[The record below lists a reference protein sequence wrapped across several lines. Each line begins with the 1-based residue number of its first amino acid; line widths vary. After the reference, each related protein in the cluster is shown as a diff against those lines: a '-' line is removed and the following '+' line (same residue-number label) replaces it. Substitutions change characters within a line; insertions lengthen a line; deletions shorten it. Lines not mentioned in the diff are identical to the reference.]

1 MVTIRN
7 ELAVDVPAREALL
20 DRALG
25 VGRFRKTAERL
36 REGRSPAES
45 LSFIAEEDGRI
56 VGTIRLWPISA
67 GPARPALLLGPLAV
81 DDARRGFGIG
91 ASLMRCATEA
101 AGAIGHAAVLLV
113 GDAPYYGRVGF
124 SAEKTGALWL
134 PGPFERSRLLARELV
149 TGALD
154 NARGLVTAT
163 GLPAPVP
170 DLATLVATLA
180 RGEATAPRAA

>member
-20 DRALG
+20 DRAMG

-36 REGRSPAES
+36 REGRLPAEN
-45 LSFIAEEDGRI
+45 LSFIAEEDGCI
-56 VGTIRLWPISA
+56 VGTVRLWPITA

-91 ASLMRCATEA
+91 GSLMRCATEA
-101 AGAIGHAAVLLV
+101 ARAIGHAAVVLV
-113 GDAPYYGRVGF
+113 GDAPYYSRFGF

-134 PGPFERSRLLARELV
+134 PGPFERSRLLACELV
-149 TGALD
+149 TGAFD
-154 NARGLVTAT
+154 NARGLITAT
-163 GLPAPVP
+163 GLSAPIP
-170 DLATLVATLA
+170 GMATLVATLA
-180 RGEATAPRAA
+180 RNEATAPRAA